1 MKIKVVKMGV
11 KFRDIVSPESIKFEQ
26 LENKIVALDAANI
39 IYQFLSSIRQVDGTP
54 LMDQNG
60 NITSHFSGILYRT
73 SSLIEKGIKPIYIFD
88 GTSDI
93 LKKGTQDKRR
103 EVKVESQK
111 KMEEALEEGRIE
123 DARKYAVRTSRMSPK
138 IVEGSKKLLELMGV
152 PYIQAE
158 GEGEAQASY
167 MVEKGDAWCVGSQDY
182 DCILFGAPR
191 MVRNLT
197 ITGGKANLEMI
208 DLKKVLEKL
217 EISREQLVDVA
228 ILVGTDFN
236 RGVKGIGAKTG
247 LKLIKEHGNIL
258 NVIENLDIQLEVEP
272 EILRNIFLNHD
283 VVSDYQLKWKSPNI
297 DGVVAFLCGEHD
309 FSEPRVLSALDKF
322 KKIDNKQ
329 KSLTDW
335 FG

>member
-1 MKIKVVKMGV
+1 MGV

-88 GTSDI
+88 GTSDV

-138 IVEGSKKLLELMGV
+138 IVDGSKKLLELMGV
-152 PYIQAE
+152 PYIQAA

-258 NVIENLDIQLEVEP
+258 NVIEKLDIQLEVEP

>member
-1 MKIKVVKMGV
+1 MGV
-11 KFRDIVSPESIKFEQ
+11 KFRDIVFPESIKFEQ
-26 LENKIVALDAANI
+26 LESKIVALDAANV

-73 SSLIEKGIKPIYIFD
+73 SSLIEKGIKPVYIFD

-103 EVKVESQK
+103 EVKEESQK
-111 KMEEALEEGRIE
+111 KWEEALEEGRTE
-123 DARKYAVRTSRMSPK
+123 DARKYAVRSSRMSRK

-152 PYIQAE
+152 PYIEAK

-182 DCILFGAPR
+182 DCILFGATR

-197 ITGGKANLEMI
+197 ITGGKANLELI

-236 RGVKGIGAKTG
+236 LGVKGIGAKTG
-247 LKLIKEHGNIL
+247 LKLIKEHDNIF
-258 NVIENLDIQLEVEP
+258 NVMEKMDIELEVEP
-272 EILRNIFLNHD
+272 EILRDIFLKHD
-283 VVSDYQLKWKSPNI
+283 VESDYHLKWTSPNI
-297 DGVVAFLCGEHD
+297 DEVVEFLCGDHD
-309 FSEPRVLSALDKF
+309 FSEPRVLSALGKF

>member
-1 MKIKVVKMGV
+1 MGV

-39 IYQFLSSIRQVDGTP
+39 IYQFLSSIRQADGTP
-54 LMDQNG
+54 LKDQNG

-73 SSLIEKGIKPIYIFD
+73 SSLIDKGIKPIYIFD

-103 EVKVESQK
+103 EVKEESQK
-111 KMEEALEEGRIE
+111 QWDKALEEGRIE
-123 DARKYAVRTSRMSPK
+123 DARKYATRSSRMSRE
-138 IVEGSKKLLELMGV
+138 IIEGSKKLLELMGV
-152 PYIQAE
+152 PYIQAK

-167 MVEKGDAWCVGSQDY
+167 VVEKGDAWAVGSQDY

-197 ITGGKANLEMI
+197 ITGGKANLEI
-208 DLKKVLEKL
+208 INLEKVLKDL
-217 EISREQLVDVA
+217 EITREQLVDIA

-236 RGVKGIGAKTG
+236 MGVKGIGAKTG
-247 LKLIKEHGNIL
+247 LKLIKENDNIF
-258 NVIENLDIQLEVEP
+258 NVLEKQDIQLEVEP
-272 EILRNIFLNHD
+272 EILRNIFLKHE
-283 VVSDYQLKWKSPNI
+283 VVSDYKLQWKSP
-297 DGVVAFLCGEHD
+297 DTEGVVAFLCGEHD
-309 FSEPRVLSALDKF
+309 FSEPRIHSALDKF

-329 KSLTDW
+329 RSLTDW

>member
-1 MKIKVVKMGV
+1 MGV
-11 KFRDIVSPESIKFEQ
+11 KFRDIVSPESIKFEK

-39 IYQFLSSIRQVDGTP
+39 IYQFLSSIRQADGTP
-54 LMDQNG
+54 LKDQNG

-73 SSLIEKGIKPIYIFD
+73 SSLIDKGIKPIYIFD

-103 EVKVESQK
+103 EVKEESQK
-111 KMEEALEEGRIE
+111 QWDKALEEGRIK
-123 DARKYAVRTSRMSPK
+123 DARKFATRSSRMSSE

-152 PYIQAE
+152 PYIQAK

-167 MVEKGDAWCVGSQDY
+167 MVEKGDAWAVGSQDY

-197 ITGGKANLEMI
+197 ITGGKANLEI
-208 DLKKVLEKL
+208 INLEKVLKDL
-217 EISREQLVDVA
+217 EITREQMVDIA

-236 RGVKGIGAKTG
+236 IGVKGIGAKTG
-247 LKLIKEHGNIL
+247 LKLIKEHDNIF
-258 NVIENLDIQLEVEP
+258 NVLEKQNIQLEVEP
-272 EILRNIFLNHD
+272 EILRNIFLKHE
-283 VVSDYQLKWKSPNI
+283 VVSDYKLQWSSPGTE
-297 DGVVAFLCGEHD
+297 GVVAFLCGEHD

>member
-1 MKIKVVKMGV
+1 MGV

-88 GTSDI
+88 GTSNI
-93 LKKGTQDKRR
+93 LKKDTQEKRR
-103 EVKVESQK
+103 EVKEESQK
-111 KMEEALEEGRIE
+111 KWEKALDEGRIE
-123 DARKYAVRTSRMSPK
+123 DARKYATRSSRMSRG
-138 IVEGSKKLLELMGV
+138 IVEGSKKLLELLGV
-152 PYIQAE
+152 PYVQAK

-167 MVEKGDAWCVGSQDY
+167 MVEIGDAWCVGSQDY
-182 DCILFGAPR
+182 DCILFGATR

-197 ITGGKANLEMI
+197 ITGGKTNLELI
-208 DLKKVLEKL
+208 NLKRVLDQLK
-217 EISREQLVDVA
+217 ISREQLVDIA

-236 RGVKGIGAKTG
+236 QGVKGIGAKTG
-247 LKLIKEHGNIL
+247 LKLIKEHGDIFNI
-258 NVIENLDIQLEVEP
+258 IEKLDIQIEPKPEV
-272 EILRNIFLNHD
+272 LRNIFLKHD
-283 VVSDYQLKWKSPNI
+283 VDSDYELKWKSPDI
-297 DGVVAFLCGEHD
+297 DGVVSFLCGEHD
-309 FSEPRVLSALDKF
+309 FSEPRVLSALEKF

>member
-1 MKIKVVKMGV
+1 VVKKMGV
-11 KFRDIVSPESIKFEQ
+11 KFRDIVTPESIKFEQ

-39 IYQFLSSIRQVDGTP
+39 IYQFLSSIRQADGTP
-54 LMDQNG
+54 LKDQNG

-73 SSLIEKGIKPIYIFD
+73 SSLIDKGIKPVYVFD
-88 GTSDI
+88 GTSDV

-103 EVKVESQK
+103 EVKEESQK
-111 KMEEALEEGRIE
+111 QWDKALEEGRIE
-123 DARKYAVRTSRMSPK
+123 DARKYATRSSRMSRE
-138 IVEGSKKLLELMGV
+138 IIEGSKKLLELMGV
-152 PYIQAE
+152 PYIQAK

-167 MVEKGDAWCVGSQDY
+167 MVEKGDAWAVGSQDY

-197 ITGGKANLEMI
+197 ITGGKANLEI
-208 DLKKVLEKL
+208 IKLEKVLKDL
-217 EISREQLVDVA
+217 EITREQLVDIA

-236 RGVKGIGAKTG
+236 MGVKGIGAKTG
-247 LKLIKEHGNIL
+247 LKLIKENDNIF
-258 NVIENLDIQLEVEP
+258 NVLEKQDIQLEVEP
-272 EILRNIFLNHD
+272 EILRNIFLKHD
-283 VVSDYQLKWKSPNI
+283 VVSDYKLQWKSP
-297 DGVVAFLCGEHD
+297 DTEGVVAYLCGEHD
-309 FSEPRVLSALDKF
+309 FSEPRIHSALDKF

>member
-1 MKIKVVKMGV
+1 MGV

-88 GTSDI
+88 GTSDV

-138 IVEGSKKLLELMGV
+138 IVDGSKKLLKLMGV

>member
-1 MKIKVVKMGV
+1 MGV

-39 IYQFLSSIRQVDGTP
+39 IYQFLSSIRQADGTP

-60 NITSHFSGILYRT
+60 NITSHYSGILYRT
-73 SSLIEKGIKPIYIFD
+73 SSLIEKGLKPVYVFD
-88 GTSDI
+88 GTSNV
-93 LKKGTQDKRR
+93 LKKDTQNKRR
-103 EVKVESQK
+103 EIKVESQK
-111 KMEEALEEGRIE
+111 KWEEALEEGRIE
-123 DARKYAVRTSRMSPK
+123 EARKYATRSSRMSRG

-167 MVEKGDAWCVGSQDY
+167 MVGKGDAWCVGSQDY

-208 DLKKVLEKL
+208 DLKKVLNEL

-247 LKLIKEHGNIL
+247 LKLIKEHGNIF
-258 NVIENLDIQLEVEP
+258 NVIEKLEIQLEVEP
-272 EILRNIFLNHD
+272 EVLRKIFLNHE
-283 VVSDYQLKWKSPNI
+283 VVSDYRLEWKSPDV
-297 DGVVAFLCGEHD
+297 DGVIAFLCGEHD
-309 FSEPRVLSALDKF
+309 FSEPRVRSALDKF

>member
-1 MKIKVVKMGV
+1 MGV
-11 KFRDIVSPESIKFEQ
+11 KFRDIVVPESIKFEQ
-26 LENKIVALDAANI
+26 LENKIIALDAANI
-39 IYQFLSSIRQVDGTP
+39 IYQFLSSIRQADGTP
-54 LMDQNG
+54 LKDQNG

-73 SSLIEKGIKPIYIFD
+73 SSLIDKGIKPIYIFD

-103 EVKVESQK
+103 EVKEESQK
-111 KMEEALEEGRIE
+111 QWDKALEEGRIE
-123 DARKYAVRTSRMSPK
+123 DARKYATRSSRMSHE
-138 IVEGSKKLLELMGV
+138 IIEGSKKLLELMGV
-152 PYIQAE
+152 PYIQAK

-167 MVEKGDAWCVGSQDY
+167 MVEKGDAWAVGSQDY

-197 ITGGKANLEMI
+197 ITGGKANLEI
-208 DLKKVLEKL
+208 INLEKVLKDL
-217 EISREQLVDVA
+217 EITREQLVDIA

-236 RGVKGIGAKTG
+236 MGVKGIGAKTG
-247 LKLIKEHGNIL
+247 LKLIKENNNIFDVL
-258 NVIENLDIQLEVEP
+258 KKQNIQLEVEP
-272 EILRNIFLNHD
+272 EILRNIFLNHE
-283 VVSDYQLKWKSPNI
+283 VVSDYKLKWNSPDT

-309 FSEPRVLSALDKF
+309 FSEPRVLSAIDKF

>member
-1 MKIKVVKMGV
+1 MGV

-39 IYQFLSSIRQVDGTP
+39 IYQFLSSIRQADGTP
-54 LMDQNG
+54 LKDQNG

-73 SSLIEKGIKPIYIFD
+73 SSLIDKGIKPIYIFD

-103 EVKVESQK
+103 EVKEESQK
-111 KMEEALEEGRIE
+111 QWDKALEEGRIE
-123 DARKYAVRTSRMSPK
+123 DARKYATRSSRMSRE
-138 IVEGSKKLLELMGV
+138 IIEGSKKLLELMGV
-152 PYIQAE
+152 PYIQAK

-167 MVEKGDAWCVGSQDY
+167 MVEKGDAWAVGSQDY

-197 ITGGKANLEMI
+197 ITGGKANLEI
-208 DLKKVLEKL
+208 INLEKVLKDL
-217 EISREQLVDVA
+217 EITREQLVDIA

-236 RGVKGIGAKTG
+236 MGVKGIGAKTG
-247 LKLIKEHGNIL
+247 LKLIKENDNIF
-258 NVIENLDIQLEVEP
+258 NVLEKQDIQLEVEP
-272 EILRNIFLNHD
+272 EILRNIFLKHE
-283 VVSDYQLKWKSPNI
+283 VVSDYKLQWKSP
-297 DGVVAFLCGEHD
+297 DTEGVVAFLCGEHD
-309 FSEPRVLSALDKF
+309 FSEPRIHSALDKF

-329 KSLTDW
+329 RSLTDW

>member
-1 MKIKVVKMGV
+1 MGV

-39 IYQFLSSIRQVDGTP
+39 IYQFLSSIRQADGTP
-54 LMDQNG
+54 LKDQNG

-73 SSLIEKGIKPIYIFD
+73 SSLIDKGIKPIYIFD
-88 GTSDI
+88 GRSDI

-103 EVKVESQK
+103 EVKEESQK
-111 KMEEALEEGRIE
+111 QWDKALEEGRIE
-123 DARKYAVRTSRMSPK
+123 DARKYATRSSRMSSE
-138 IVEGSKKLLELMGV
+138 IIEGSKKLLELMGV
-152 PYIQAE
+152 PYIQAK

-167 MVEKGDAWCVGSQDY
+167 MVEKGDAWAVGSQDY

-197 ITGGKANLEMI
+197 ITGGKANLEI
-208 DLKKVLEKL
+208 INLEKVLKDL
-217 EISREQLVDVA
+217 EINREQLVDIA

-236 RGVKGIGAKTG
+236 VGVKGIGAKTG
-247 LKLIKEHGNIL
+247 LKLIKEHDNIF
-258 NVIENLDIQLEVEP
+258 NVLEKLDIKLEVEP
-272 EILRNIFLNHD
+272 EILRNIFLKHE
-283 VVSDYQLKWKSPNI
+283 VVSDYKLKWNSP
-297 DGVVAFLCGEHD
+297 DTEGVVAYLCGEHD
-309 FSEPRVLSALDKF
+309 FSEPRILSALDKF

>member
-1 MKIKVVKMGV
+1 MGV

-39 IYQFLSSIRQVDGTP
+39 IYQFLSSIRQADGTP
-54 LMDQNG
+54 LKDQNG

-73 SSLIEKGIKPIYIFD
+73 SSLIDKGIKPIYIFD

-103 EVKVESQK
+103 EVKEESQK
-111 KMEEALEEGRIE
+111 QWDKALEEGRIK
-123 DARKYAVRTSRMSPK
+123 DARKFATRSSRMSSE

-152 PYIQAE
+152 PYIQAK
-158 GEGEAQASY
+158 GECEAQASY
-167 MVEKGDAWCVGSQDY
+167 MVEKGDAWAVGSQDY

-197 ITGGKANLEMI
+197 ITGGKANLEI
-208 DLKKVLEKL
+208 INLEKVLKDL
-217 EISREQLVDVA
+217 EITREQMVDIA

-236 RGVKGIGAKTG
+236 IGVKGIGAKTG
-247 LKLIKEHGNIL
+247 LKLIKEHDNIF
-258 NVIENLDIQLEVEP
+258 NVLEKQNIQLEVEP
-272 EILRNIFLNHD
+272 EILRNIFLKHE
-283 VVSDYQLKWKSPNI
+283 VVSDYKLQWSSPGTE
-297 DGVVAFLCGEHD
+297 GVVAFLCGEHD

>member
-1 MKIKVVKMGV
+1 MGV

-39 IYQFLSSIRQVDGTP
+39 IYQFLSSIRQADGTP
-54 LMDQNG
+54 LKDQNG
-60 NITSHFSGILYRT
+60 DITSHFSGILYRT
-73 SSLIEKGIKPIYIFD
+73 SSLIDKGIKPIYVFD

-103 EVKVESQK
+103 EVKEESQK
-111 KMEEALEEGRIE
+111 QWDKALEEGRIE
-123 DARKYAVRTSRMSPK
+123 DARKFATRSSRMSRD
-138 IVEGSKKLLELMGV
+138 IIEGSKKLLELMGV
-152 PYIQAE
+152 PYIQAK

-167 MVEKGDAWCVGSQDY
+167 MVEKGDAWAVGSQDY

-208 DLKKVLEKL
+208 NLEKVLKDL
-217 EISREQLVDVA
+217 QITRKQLVDIA

-236 RGVKGIGAKTG
+236 MGVKGIGAKTG
-247 LKLIKEHGNIL
+247 LKLIKQHDNIF
-258 NVIENLDIQLEVEP
+258 NVLENQGIQLEVEP
-272 EILRNIFLNHD
+272 EILRNIFLKHE
-283 VVSDYQLKWKSPNI
+283 VVSDYKLQWSSP
-297 DGVVAFLCGEHD
+297 DTEGVVAFLCGEHD